1 MAAIQLDELD
11 LRLIKLLS
19 QDARVSNRTIAGQL
33 GVTEGTVRGRIKR
46 LQSER
51 LIAFTAITGLAMAR
65 KSRFAFINIQAD
77 VGSVRA
83 VTQEIAGIPQ
93 IDGVMALAGQFNIL
107 ALCTFDELETLAH
120 IASDRILALPGVR
133 HVETAI
139 AVRTFKYNA
148 RMVKITGDPPQSGD
162 EDQSDL

>member
-1 MAAIQLDELD
+1 MASIQLDELD
-11 LRLIKLLS
+11 LRLITLLS
-19 QDARVSNRTIAGQL
+19 RDARVSNRTIAGQL

-46 LQSER
+46 LQTER

-83 VTQEIAGIPQ
+83 VTRAIADMPE
-93 IDGVMALAGQFNIL
+93 IDGVMAMTGQYNIL
-107 ALCTFDELETLAH
+107 ALCTFDELEMLAH

-139 AVRTFKYNA
+139 AVKTFKYNA
-148 RMVKITGDPPQSGD
+148 RMVKITGDPTSVDD
-162 EDQSDL
+162 EG